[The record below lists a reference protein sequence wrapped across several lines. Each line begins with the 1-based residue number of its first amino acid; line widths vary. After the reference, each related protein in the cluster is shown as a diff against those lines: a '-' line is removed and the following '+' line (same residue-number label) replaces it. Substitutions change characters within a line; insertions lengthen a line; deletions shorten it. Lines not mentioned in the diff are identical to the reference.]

1 MISHMSVVDRHRWC
15 SGFAQYLLKVRPS
28 LSKSEAVPIANR
40 FFDSASSFEP
50 QAAVQMA
57 LQSQMIRRSDRGL
70 SWDAET
76 NPGVFGRRD
85 ADTDAI

>member
-1 MISHMSVVDRHRWC
+1 MSVVDRHTWC
-15 SGFAQYLLKVRPS
+15 AGFAQHLLRLRPS
-28 LSKSEAVPIANR
+28 LLTREAAPIANR
-40 FFDSASSFEP
+40 FFDSASNFEP

-85 ADTDAI
+85 ADTDEI